1 MSIHGLAVSVLLG
14 TGMSLALVN
23 AAEAVPTASFDCA
36 LASAPIEKLI
46 CSNDDLAALDAA
58 LAQAYGAQR
67 QGLARDEAAALRR
80 EQRDWLRSRLTACD
94 VPSAQDA
101 SPPDE
106 ALPCLLDLY
115 RERMQAVG
123 AAAPASR
130 EAHPAAAAAS
140 AAALSADLGRDEKV
154 FTVDRAG
161 RFAVRLE
168 SKIGAA
174 LEVID
179 RMAGPSPVAGEP
191 GKQDGRLD
199 LLLDRGSYKAV
210 MFTPEGSS
218 DHAALRVDPF
228 RELSGATPP
237 LLVELKPV
245 VSDLDDLTQRSWWL
259 DVPKRRSVTIEAA
272 GRYLA
277 DLRLWKDGTWLVDAA
292 PAETSVEPEPGR
304 PLAVRQLV
312 ATLEPGLYLV
322 TAYGGPGAAWAKGA
336 DAKPLYLRF
345 GIPTLAEAARTH
357 QLTSPFGVDRFLVP
371 KPANRFRLQLDAPD
385 TAALTVSPYN
395 PANPYAAGGSR
406 GAIAKNSR
414 VPAVELAA
422 SPGSDFALVTV
433 ERQPGQPY
441 LLQNF
446 YSASTFSFH
455 GSGDYWIDVIH
466 AATSDDDADLTG
478 VLTEIAEGRE
488 RIIGASTIEVGPDK
502 PWRRRFNLQG
512 ALTLYISVPAAGV
525 YLASATGDNVEAEF
539 RFEPLGPQPSN
550 YRVPAFESS
559 AHGWT
564 LESGIY
570 LLTIQPRPERKGI
583 ATVTLAPAA
592 YAGDIAPA
600 LRVAVVAFRSQPLAE
615 RSDYR
620 LYLNRI
626 PGVSAGLV
634 LRQRPIDLA
643 NDLPMILKPHESIEL
658 PVIVPAAG
666 EGVLVAAAE
675 DGKPLAVALDAAP
688 PAATP
693 RVTRGPHRI
702 ALANDGDRS
711 LPLTLHLARDALQPE
726 TAPPALAAD
735 RLKTLPNFPVL
746 APGKSV
752 FLDVAREQ
760 QRSFNIAVTAPALY
774 RLETGGLLRTQ
785 GNLRTRMV
793 TSLSRADANGVGRN
807 FLIQNYLR
815 EGDYQLSLAPGGAS
829 AGHLSLQ
836 LAAAAIEDRGVLTPG
851 IPSRATLTPGSAVRY
866 EFRISRKTTYRLSA
880 MGMGR
885 QFAMRVED
893 DDGWPVAEAITD
905 GVMER
910 VFLPGRYRA
919 TLLPAAVEAR
929 SVTIL
934 EEIKPPIE
942 FKGHGP
948 HELVLGDAAGNEWLE
963 PADGGERTPDRWRFH
978 LPAPADVVIAIG
990 DGMIGTLLRDD
1001 SGRDTEVARL
1011 LRAPEWKGALEAG
1024 DYRLELA
1031 GIRPNNHLPYTLSVR
1046 SEQLLVGQSRA
1057 VTAPATVAISLGGN
1071 DLVDISSFGS
1081 ADVRARLYDA
1091 NDHLIAANDDRA
1103 DDWNFEIAATLT
1115 PGRYRLRV
1123 EPVGANKAPTRI
1135 DLFRPQETGETPLA
1149 IPGVAEVSD
1158 AALHTYPLTL
1168 PAQAGL
1174 LVVAAQ
1180 SREAVSLSLE
1190 QPGEHDVWRSL
1201 TIASGQTPLIAV
1213 PVAAGDG
1220 SRYRLRVWSS
1230 DRKPAAIKLA
1240 ARLVAPH
1247 PVSEAELQNGVTLTR
1262 IDGIEPAAWV
1272 AAVAPTDPGVL
1283 QLAGASETLR
1293 WSTRAGVAAAGDP
1306 SGLIIAGAD
1315 PVWLVERGTGAPQL
1329 GATRIGFER
1338 ETRLVLP
1345 PGQGAITLPP
1355 GKADAGPVLWLAQSR
1370 FGQPG
1375 IVAGDIGT
1383 ASAAMGVAENSSVT
1397 LASDAKNAAT
1407 LRLWNASDTRET
1419 LQFTL
1424 HRIAFAAPAPTNAP
1438 PGARDETLPAKS
1450 AGLFALG
1457 AGLKRLHLLLPPQTA
1472 AVLRQGDTV
1481 LATLWAD
1488 RLSRSYTTEL
1498 AADTLLLLHVGEDEA
1513 HATVT
1518 WSALDGTPALT
1529 LAPDH
1534 IFKRYDGAAG
1544 VARLDVAVPV
1554 LLNLATSYQLRIH
1567 GSQAEATFVAQDGSV
1582 RRGGELSIG
1591 GPGTLFID
1599 HGPGLV
1605 AAWLELPQAF
1615 DQATALELG
1624 RLARIVRLAGAA
1636 MRFAVTPA
1644 APALLSLRT
1653 TAPVIATVIGPDG
1666 HGATEAF
1673 ADGGRLARYLPAG
1686 RTLIELQSAAEGD
1699 LAGDAEFVETPVTPI
1714 DEGLGEAVQ
1723 LGAGETRL
1731 YGFTLAK
1738 PQTIGVGLRAS
1749 VDIAQCRLL
1758 DAGGKT
1764 LGSGIVQMHKLP
1776 AGTFLLA
1783 VEVPVG
1789 VSPIEIRP
1797 ALVGVHEPDPGP
1809 PDEIKRHYLQLVG
1822 RLPSE

>member
-46 CSNDDLAALDAA
+46 CSDDDLAALDAA
-58 LAQAYGAQR
+58 LGQAYGARR
-67 QGLARDEAAALRR
+67 QGLSRDEAAALRR
-80 EQRDWLRSRLTACD
+80 EQRDWLHNRLTACD
-94 VPSAQDA
+94 VPSAQDGA
-101 SPPDE
+101 PPDE
-106 ALPCLLDLY
+106 SLPCLLDLY
-115 RERMQAVG
+115 RERMQALG
-123 AAAPASR
+123 GTAPAPR
-130 EAHPAAAAAS
+130 EVHPAAAAAS

-168 SKIGAA
+168 SKVGAA

-228 RELSGATPP
+228 RELSGAVPP

-245 VSDLDDLTQRSWWL
+245 VSELDDLTQRSWWL
-259 DVPKRRSVTIEAA
+259 DVPERRSVALEAA

-277 DLRLWKDGTWLVDAA
+277 DLRLWKDGTWLVDAM
-292 PAETSVEPEPGR
+292 PAEASVEPEPGR
-304 PLAVRQLV
+304 PLTVRRLV

-336 DAKPLYLRF
+336 DVKPLYLRF
-345 GIPTLAEAARTH
+345 GIPTLAEAARTQ
-357 QLTSPFGVDRFLVP
+357 QLAGPFGVDRFLVP
-371 KPANRFRLQLDAPD
+371 KPANRFRLQLAAPD

-395 PANPYAAGGSR
+395 PASPFATGGSR

-414 VPAVELAA
+414 FPAIDLAA

-455 GSGDYWIDVIH
+455 GSGDYWVDVIH
-466 AATSDDDADLTG
+466 AATGDDDADLTG
-478 VLTEIAEGRE
+478 VLTEIAAGRE
-488 RIIGASTIEVGPDK
+488 RIIVASTIDLGPAK
-502 PWRRRFNLQG
+502 AWSRRFNLLDQ
-512 ALTLYISVPAAGV
+512 LTLYISVTGAGN
-525 YLASATGDNVEAEF
+525 YLAGTAGDNVEAEF
-539 RFEPLGPQPSN
+539 RFEPLGPQPAN
-550 YRVPAFESS
+550 YRTPAFEHSD
-559 AHGWT
+559 HVWT

-570 LLTIQPRPERKGI
+570 LLTVQPRPEKKGI
-583 ATVTLAPAA
+583 ATLTLKPTDFS
-592 YAGDIAPA
+592 GDIAPTPR
-600 LRVAVVAFRSQPLAE
+600 LGVVAWRSQPLAE
-615 RSDYR
+615 RSDYH
-620 LYLNRI
+620 LYLNHV
-626 PGVSAGLV
+626 PGTSAGLV
-634 LRQRPIDLA
+634 LRPRPIDFG
-643 NDLPMILKPHESIEL
+643 NDLPMTLKPRESVDL
-658 PVIVPAAG
+658 PITIPADGA
-666 EGVLVAAAE
+666 GVLAAAAE
-675 DGKPLAVALDAAP
+675 DGKPIPITLDAAP
-688 PAATP
+688 AAASAH
-693 RVTRGPHRI
+693 VTSGPHRVVI
-702 ALANDGDRS
+702 ANDGDRL
-711 LPLTLHLARDALQPE
+711 LPLTLRLIRDALQPE
-726 TAPPALAAD
+726 TAPPVLAAE
-735 RLKTLPNFPVL
+735 RLKALPNFPAL
-746 APGKSV
+746 APGKPV
-752 FLDVAREQ
+752 FLDVAHEEQ
-760 QRSFNIAVTAPALY
+760 RNFNIAVTAPALY

-815 EGDYQLSLAPGGAS
+815 EGDYQLSLTPGGAS

-836 LAAAAIEDRGVLTPG
+836 LATAAIEDRGVLTPG
-851 IPSRATLTPGSAVRY
+851 IPSRATLTPGGAVRY
-866 EFRISRKTTYRLSA
+866 EFRIERKATYRLSA
-880 MGMGR
+880 MGMNR
-885 QFAMRVED
+885 QFALRVED
-893 DDGWPVAEAITD
+893 DDGWPVAEAITE

-929 SVTIL
+929 SMTIL
-934 EEIKPPIE
+934 EEIKPPVE
-942 FKGHGP
+942 FSGHGP
-948 HELVLGDAAGNEWLE
+948 HELVLGDAASNEWLE
-963 PADGGERTPDRWRFH
+963 PADGGERAPDRWRFH

-990 DGMIGTLLRDD
+990 DGMIGTILREDN
-1001 SGRDTEVARL
+1001 GRDTEVARL
-1011 LRAPEWKGALEAG
+1011 LRAPEWKTALDAG

-1031 GIRPNNHLPYTLSVR
+1031 AIRPNNHLPYTLSVG
-1046 SEQLLVGQSRA
+1046 SEQLLVGQSRS
-1057 VTAPATVAISLGGN
+1057 VSAPATVAISLGGN

-1091 NDHLIAANDDRA
+1091 NDHLVAANDDRA
-1103 DDWNFEIAATLT
+1103 DDWNFDIAATLM

-1135 DLFRPQETGETPLA
+1135 DLFRPQETGEKPLA
-1149 IPGVAEVSD
+1149 IPGAAEVSD
-1158 AALHTYPLTL
+1158 AALHTYPLSL

-1190 QPGEHDVWRSL
+1190 RPGEGDVWRTL
-1201 TIASGQTPLIAV
+1201 DIASGQTPLIAV

-1220 SRYRLRVWSS
+1220 GRYRLRVWSS

-1247 PVSEAELQNGVTLTR
+1247 PASEAELKNGVALAR
-1262 IDGIEPAAWV
+1262 IDGIEPAAW
-1272 AAVAPTDPGVL
+1272 AAAIAPTDPGVF
-1283 QLAGASETLR
+1283 QLAGAGDTLR
-1293 WSTRAGVAAAGDP
+1293 WSTTAGVAATGDP
-1306 SGLIIAGAD
+1306 SGLVIAGAE
-1315 PVWLVERGTGAPQL
+1315 PVWLVDRGAGARQL
-1329 GATRIGFER
+1329 AGTRIGFEA

-1345 PGQGAITLPP
+1345 PGQATITLPP
-1355 GKADAGPVLWLAQSR
+1355 AQAGAGPVLWLAQSR

-1383 ASAAMGVAENSSVT
+1383 APVAMGVAENSSVT
-1397 LASDAKNAAT
+1397 LAYGTKVGT
-1407 LRLWNASDTRET
+1407 PLRLWNASDTRET

-1424 HRIAFAAPAPTNAP
+1424 RQIAFAASAPTNTP
-1438 PGARDETLPAKS
+1438 PGASDATLGPKS

-1457 AGLKRLHLLLPPQTA
+1457 VGSKRLHLLLPPQTA
-1472 AVLRQGDTV
+1472 AVLRQGETV

-1488 RLSRSYTTEL
+1488 RVSQSYTAEL
-1498 AADTLLLLHVGEDEA
+1498 AADTLLLLHAGEDEA

-1518 WSALDGTPALT
+1518 WSALDGAPSLILT
-1529 LAPDH
+1529 LDRL
-1534 IFKRYDGAAG
+1534 FKRYDGAAG
-1544 VARLDVAVPV
+1544 TARLDVAVPAV
-1554 LLNLATSYQLRIH
+1554 LNLVTQYKLRIH
-1567 GSQAEATFVAQDGSV
+1567 GSPAEATFVAQNGSV
-1582 RRGGELSIG
+1582 RRGRELAVG
-1591 GPGTLFID
+1591 GPGALSID

-1605 AAWLELPQAF
+1605 AAWIEQPQAF
-1615 DQATALELG
+1615 DQATALDLG
-1624 RLARIVRLAGAA
+1624 RQARVIKLAGAT
-1636 MRFAVTPA
+1636 MRFSVTSA

-1653 TAPVIATVIGPDG
+1653 IAPVIVSIVGPDG
-1666 HGATEAF
+1666 HGTTEAF
-1673 ADGGRLARYLPAG
+1673 ADGGLLARYLPAG
-1686 RTLIELQSAAEGD
+1686 RTLIELQSAADGD
-1699 LAGDAEFVETPVTPI
+1699 LAGDAEFVETSVTPI
-1714 DEGLGEAVQ
+1714 DEGLGAAVQ

-1731 YGFTLAK
+1731 YGFTLTK

-1758 DAGGKT
+1758 DASGKT
-1764 LGSGIVQMHKLP
+1764 LGSGIVQLHKLP
-1776 AGTFLLA
+1776 AGTFVLA
-1783 VEVPVG
+1783 VEVPAG
-1789 VSPIEIRP
+1789 ASPIEIRP

-1809 PDEIKRHYLQLVG
+1809 PDDIKRHYLQLVG